1 MSGKKGVFD
10 IKKRREDISKY
21 APEISFWVASILIIL
36 GEVRVYDVV
45 YRLTNSYFLASC
57 ALSVTGLLFFIWKNN
72 WQYPIATDF
81 QKNISLVGMIA
92 SLGVAVWIGG
102 LDYYISSG
110 ILPSNL
116 NGGNTIINTLIY
128 GTAANIVGLL
138 LYWYR
143 DPRVESIRA
152 KIVGD
157 EEFKWLEESTE
168 RANTM
173 LDKVIPLMDRYQGM
187 VKRFGKRAA
196 DDMLLKAGIDPE
208 TFQNIIEALEDKT
221 GKDINK
227 DGHVGKPNKS
237 SNNSNS
243 NRPND
248 SQKPQDERKER
259 PATDFSTQDVLAK
272 IGMTLDQAQVKYG
285 GKRYEDFANDCS
297 RAFGSEHIDGKNM
310 RKVFYRDINPTQAEP
325 SNHRR

>member
-21 APEISFWVASILIIL
+21 APEISFWVASILIVL
-36 GEVRVYDVV
+36 GEIRVYDVV
-45 YRLTNSYFLASC
+45 YKLTSSVFLAVS
-57 ALSVTGLLFFIWKNN
+57 ALSVSGVLFFIWKNN
-72 WQYPIATDF
+72 WQYPIATDM
-81 QKNISLVGMIA
+81 QKNISLLGMIA
-92 SLGVAVWIGG
+92 SLGIAIWIGG

-110 ILPSNL
+110 LLPSNL

-152 KIVGD
+152 KYVGD

-173 LDKVIPLMDRYQGM
+173 LDKVIPLMDRYQSM

-227 DGHVGKPNKS
+227 DGRIGAAKPN
-237 SNNSNS
+237 N
-243 NRPND
+243 
-248 SQKPQDERKER
+248 PQPARRVEDEARTNGQFPVWKL
-259 PATDFSTQDVLAK
+259 PDFLNELGITREQAEKVLANTSHHNE
-272 IGMTLDQAQVKYG
+272 GYQALKAHG
-285 GKRYEDFANDCS
+285 IE
-297 RAFGSEHIDGKNM
+297 
-310 RKVFYRDINPTQAEP
+310 KVSISKENFNNLYYQLRPREKTNPT
-325 SNHRR
+325 